1 MDTRDKS
8 QNMLAGVL
16 MFAFMVMNLLSQFV
30 TFRTLYGTNRL
41 GFME

>member
-30 TFRTLYGTNRL
+30 TFSVSWST
-41 GFME
+41 